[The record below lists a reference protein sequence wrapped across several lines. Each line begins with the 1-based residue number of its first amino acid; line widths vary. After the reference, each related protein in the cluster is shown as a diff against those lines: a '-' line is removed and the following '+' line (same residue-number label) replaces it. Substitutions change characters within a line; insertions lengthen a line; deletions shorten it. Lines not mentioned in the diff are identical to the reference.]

1 MARRQLSIWIWI
13 LRREIWTEN
22 KDLRITNIKMV
33 VETMRVD
40 ERDCPGRICRPRR
53 GIHVM

>member
-40 ERDCPGRICRPRR
+40 ERDCPGRIYRPRR